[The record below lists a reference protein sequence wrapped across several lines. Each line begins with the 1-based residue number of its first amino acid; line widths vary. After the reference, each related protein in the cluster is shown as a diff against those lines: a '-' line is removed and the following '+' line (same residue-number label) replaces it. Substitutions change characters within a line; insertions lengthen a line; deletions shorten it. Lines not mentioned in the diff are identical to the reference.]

1 MMHNISIRFVN
12 MGKLLAIDRHFC
24 SIVDGMDFFWHIT
37 TITLI
42 AGVGGTG
49 AGGVIGSLFRR
60 SSNRVISLLLAATSG
75 VMIAIVCFELLEESV
90 AAGKQLYDSLGVILT
105 AITVFAGVFVVLAL
119 NRIIDKRT
127 ADQVAHTAS
136 SEHPLVHDDIDE
148 LNHVDH
154 YNEHARQGAAKK
166 ELWTAGVVIAFAI
179 ALHNIPEGMSIGAS
193 FAVDSPNAA
202 MTALMLAVLIG
213 LHNIP
218 EGMAVTVPLVAG
230 GMGRAKAVVLTAC
243 SGLPMV
249 LGAWLGLW
257 LGDIGPLGLCC
268 SLGFASGA
276 MLYVVFGEIIPQ
288 AILMYRSRIP
298 AILVVVGMLV
308 GMCLIYL

>member
-1 MMHNISIRFVN
+1 MEQIL
-12 MGKLLAIDRHFC
+12 G
-24 SIVDGMDFFWHIT
+24 IT
-37 TITLI
+37 ILTFI

-49 AGGVIGSLFRR
+49 LGGVIGSFFRK
-60 SSNRVISLLLAATSG
+60 SSNRVISLLLSATSG

-90 AAGKQLYDSLGVILT
+90 NAGKEMVGASGVFITAVAVCLGVFL
-105 AITVFAGVFVVLAL
+105 VLVL

-127 ADQVAHTAS
+127 ESQVEHTAS
-136 SEHPLVHDDIDE
+136 EDHPLTHDDIDE
-148 LNHVDH
+148 LNHVNH
-154 YNEHARQGAAKK
+154 YNEHARQGADRR

-179 ALHNIPEGMSIGAS
+179 ALHNIPEGMSIGAT
-193 FAVDSPNAA
+193 FAIQNVGAVS
-202 MTALMLAVLIG
+202 TGLMLAILIG

-230 GMGRAKAVVLTAC
+230 GMGRMKAVLLTAA

-288 AILMYRSRIP
+288 AILMYRSRVP
-298 AILVVVGMLV
+298 AILVVVGMLI